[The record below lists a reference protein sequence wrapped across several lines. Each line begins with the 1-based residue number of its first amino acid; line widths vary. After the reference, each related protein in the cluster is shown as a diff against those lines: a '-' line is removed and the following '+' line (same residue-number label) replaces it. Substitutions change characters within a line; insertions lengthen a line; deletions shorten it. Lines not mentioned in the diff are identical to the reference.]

1 MDHSTRKPSLSN
13 LSPPPPRHP
22 YRRRR
27 IIWAIV
33 CLLCLVFFF
42 GAPWEFPAEGFGS
55 ISRANIAHLVKPGWV
70 PDEIFG
76 LLHFVTRDDGRV
88 LAHDTAVDPKKPI
101 KFSVFEKK
109 GNWTQLVQALE
120 EKYPVIVFSKTYCSY
135 SKKAKALLETYDL
148 IPPPKIVE
156 VDLREDGDLV
166 KLILGRL
173 TTRSTFPNVFLHGK
187 SLGGSDDIQTLH
199 NTGKLKPIFE
209 EGGVR
214 VLGNIP

>member
-1 MDHSTRKPSLSN
+1 MAHTSDLLLDLDRNSLYPYNSIHVPSLTLHTTPMMDHSTRKPSLSN
-13 LSPPPPRHP
+13 LSPPPPRQP

-120 EKYPVIVFSKTYCSY
+120 EKYPVIVFSKVSHT
-135 SKKAKALLETYDL
+135 
-148 IPPPKIVE
+148 
-156 VDLREDGDLV
+156 
-166 KLILGRL
+166 
-173 TTRSTFPNVFLHGK
+173 
-187 SLGGSDDIQTLH
+187 
-199 NTGKLKPIFE
+199 
-209 EGGVR
+209 
-214 VLGNIP
+214 